1 MKLDLRFGF
10 EMVSLTEDLVGD
22 IDVAAAAVLKI
33 MVKIR
38 LNMLP
43 LHHREGWEIIF
54 SQSLQC
60 EFFQLLTASYGGAS
74 RKPL

>member
-38 LNMLP
+38 LN
-43 LHHREGWEIIF
+43 IIF